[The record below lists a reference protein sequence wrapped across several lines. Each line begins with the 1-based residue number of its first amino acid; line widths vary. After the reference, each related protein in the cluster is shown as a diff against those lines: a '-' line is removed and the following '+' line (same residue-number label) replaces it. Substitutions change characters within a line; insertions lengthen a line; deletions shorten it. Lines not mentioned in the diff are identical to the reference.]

1 MAKATS
7 NTVVETGN
15 ALPPAVVKPKSRAVH
30 SKTRLFLYVR
40 AAGRCE
46 FDGCN
51 CYLLEHHVTKQ
62 AGNFAEMAHIWAF
75 SENGPR
81 GDLAEAGTDIHDIEN
96 LMLLCPTCHKLVDTH
111 RGMFTVEV
119 LRSFKKAHEDRV
131 FELTDTKPDRGTVAV
146 VLRGRVAGKPVVVS
160 LPEIQSAIAPRYCG
174 DRCVHEIDLTA
185 IEDSSS
191 PAFWSIGETT
201 IRKQMSRFYE
211 TPFDKQLTH
220 HVSVFALAP
229 IPLLMVLG
237 STLSDKVP
245 TALFQRHRD
254 SESWNWK
261 SVGDAVS
268 FETKR
273 VQVGTHS
280 DRVALVVSLS
290 GVVSRSDLPSHIDD
304 SYAIYA
310 IEPIN
315 TKPNTGI
322 LDIEA
327 SLQAFR
333 TTYQQTMRL
342 IDSEHPSLKTVD
354 LFPAVPAPAA
364 VAMGRDL
371 LPKRDPVLVVY
382 DFDKANG
389 GFVKTLE
396 VNTHDRH

>member
-191 PAFWSIGETT
+191 PAFWSI
-201 IRKQMSRFYE
+201 R
-211 TPFDKQLTH
+211 
-220 HVSVFALAP
+220 
-229 IPLLMVLG
+229 
-237 STLSDKVP
+237 
-245 TALFQRHRD
+245 
-254 SESWNWK
+254 
-261 SVGDAVS
+261 
-268 FETKR
+268 
-273 VQVGTHS
+273 
-280 DRVALVVSLS
+280 
-290 GVVSRSDLPSHIDD
+290 SRSACAMAIASTPRLECRRARRAQPDLVRCPFTDRSTRRTPRRTARSPS
-304 SYAIYA
+304 
-310 IEPIN
+310 
-315 TKPNTGI
+315 
-322 LDIEA
+322 
-327 SLQAFR
+327 R
-333 TTYQQTMRL
+333 R
-342 IDSEHPSLKTVD
+342 PSG
-354 LFPAVPAPAA
+354 PC
-364 VAMGRDL
+364 
-371 LPKRDPVLVVY
+371 
-382 DFDKANG
+382 
-389 GFVKTLE
+389 
-396 VNTHDRH
+396 